1 MNTRREDIMGAINVK
16 KFGLAWGSTFA
27 LLYVGCAVV
36 MAVAGREGTIFL
48 FNSMMHGIDVSGVI
62 RMDVPVVEMILG
74 IVQVFILGWLIGATV
89 ASIYNLSIRR

>member
-1 MNTRREDIMGAINVK
+1 MGAINVK
-16 KFGLAWGSTFA
+16 KYGLAWGSTFA

-36 MAVAGREGTIFL
+36 MSVAGREGTVFL

-62 RMDVPVVEMILG
+62 RMDVPIGEMILG

>member
-1 MNTRREDIMGAINVK
+1 MGAINVK